1 MTSLKIL
8 VKCSQKSSMHRVAIN
23 NRAGAEQS
31 AATVV
36 TATADISIAKA
47 AMTAAI
53 DIYSND
59 DICHDDGD
67 LHDGKEAPPSVANY
81 RKRSVWGNQMLVLT
95 DLFQGRDL
103 DSLALQS
110 CLWLQGCPK
119 GQMVQN

>member
-8 VKCSQKSSMHRVAIN
+8 LKCSRKSSMHRVAIN

-47 AMTAAI
+47 AMTTAI

-110 CLWLQGCPK
+110 CLWLQGCPEEVK
-119 GQMVQN
+119 EK